1 MPIVDKLKEA
11 LKPGRKDTGDE
22 GDLNKLLASSAKKV
36 LLQKIEF
43 EPASKGFSYQL
54 DSLKTKYVILN
65 PRNEGATGQR
75 AIEPAQIKRQVS
87 ENVGGGQSDGI
98 PAPQKMLFP
107 GNKLTLK
114 WERVY
119 RVGAGLHNLGNTCFL
134 NSTVQCL
141 TYTPPL
147 ANYLLSKEHSRACHQ
162 SGFCMICIMQNHI
175 IQAFANTGNA
185 IKPVSF
191 IRDLKKIARH
201 FRFGSQ
207 EDAHEFLRYTIDAM
221 QKACLNGYPKLD
233 RQTQATTL
241 VHQIFGGYLRSRV
254 KCSICKS
261 VSDTYDPY
269 LDIAVEIRQA
279 ANIVRALELFVKPD
293 VLSGENAYMCAK
305 CKKKVPAT
313 KRFTVH
319 RTSNVLTLS
328 LKRFANFSGGK
339 ITKDVGYPE
348 FLNIRPYMSQSS
360 GDPVMYGLYAVLVHS
375 GYSCHAGHYYCYV
388 KASNGQWYQMNDS
401 MVHSSNIKVVL
412 NQQAYVLFYLRIPET
427 KKNADGQITKQGMMH
442 PGKNS
447 EQIKKANLNGP
458 LSSPQVTKKLEPA
471 QLRKIQ
477 SMDGGLG
484 LPISR
489 NGVNTQPQP
498 KLSNGTSSSH
508 GLPKLPGGP
517 TLIEEPF
524 KKLKKPSP
532 QSQAQSRSG
541 TPAPSNGVSRSEGDK
556 RQGGEGRGMAASTS
570 FKSLSDS
577 SSADTTDSK
586 DSMGPKSAPVG
597 ETPSTPRKGSNGLAS
612 PAKSLERVQT
622 TEEQKTVKLKP
633 PALSNITSE
642 PTSTMSPPPAKK
654 LALSAKKARSRSPS
668 SIDALPPL
676 PRQLSSD
683 PTHQTRLHPLTSAS
697 PTHTHRAGSFHSP
710 KIQSLPAAHLS
721 GPFKQQSPQKQFL
734 LSTLQKP
741 NPGLSLK
748 TNGLHSPGPKSP
760 RSSNNPS
767 SSLQEPGLNGPP
779 VQIVNQKKKKK
790 KKRRHSEVEGDPEP
804 VVSPPATSKPQPNPV
819 ETASEKKR
827 KKKKKKKRKRED
839 EDGEKTERECVPSH
853 LEALTQEEDWCQGGL
868 WSLTPPSNAD
878 SEQSKQKPQ
887 PAATPRP
894 ALPQKPQAEPIR
906 CEPETNQKEQGTDSV
921 LLLKKKKKRKKM
933 QLVEA
938 LQDAASA
945 SSASKSSGM
954 KAAVIQNDT
963 GDLIM
968 LKKKLKKKKKRLKEE
983 VRLWEESRRC
993 PDGQNDKPV
1002 AAEPPPKN
1010 DTTENDKMSKHT
1022 TATVVVWDSQLKDG
1036 YKRCQAPA
1044 AEENGSGDAP
1054 PRTTPVAWDGKK
1066 SSGVVEELL
1075 KNATDKAYGAS
1086 VLSWDG
1092 EASAISRDAI
1102 EDARHAKH
1110 DTVIDEWDEDF
1121 DSGKVKKMKNYKR
1134 EKWRSSSSIFQKIQ
1148 DRRNKWSVTP
1158 GGKRAFGIRR

>member
-11 LKPGRKDTGDE
+11 LKPGRKETGDE

-54 DSLKTKYVILN
+54 DSLKNKYVILN
-65 PRNEGATGQR
+65 PRNEGATGQK
-75 AIEPAQIKRQVS
+75 ATEPAQIKRQVS
-87 ENVGGGQSDGI
+87 ENVVGGQSDGI

-162 SGFCMICIMQNHI
+162 SGFCMICVMQNHI

-427 KKNADGQITKQGMMH
+427 KKNADGQPTKQGMLH
-442 PGKNS
+442 HGKNSLSS
-447 EQIKKANLNGP
+447 EQIKRANLNGP

-489 NGVNTQPQP
+489 NGVSSQQQPR
-498 KLSNGTSSSH
+498 LSNWTSSSN
-508 GLPKLPGGP
+508 GPPKLPSGP
-517 TLIEEPF
+517 TVIEEPF

-532 QSQAQSRSG
+532 QSQVQSRSS
-541 TPAPSNGVSRSEGDK
+541 TPAPSNNGVSRTEGDK
-556 RQGGEGRGMAASTS
+556 KQGGEGRGMAASTS
-570 FKSLSDS
+570 IKSLSDS

-586 DSMGPKSAPVG
+586 DSAGPKSAPAG
-597 ETPSTPRKGSNGLAS
+597 ETPSTPRRGSNGLAS
-612 PAKSLERVQT
+612 PAKSVERSQS
-622 TEEQKTVKLKP
+622 TEEQKTAKIKP
-633 PALSNITSE
+633 PALNNITSE
-642 PTSTMSPPPAKK
+642 ATSTMSPPPAKK
-654 LALSAKKARSRSPS
+654 LALSAKKARNRSPS

-676 PRQLSSD
+676 PRQLPRD
-683 PTHQTRLHPLTSAS
+683 PTHQNQLHPLTFAS
-697 PTHTHRAGSFHSP
+697 PTHNHRAGPFHSP
-710 KIQSLPAAHLS
+710 KVQSSQPFAHSS
-721 GPFKQQSPQKQFL
+721 GSFKQQSPQKQFL

-741 NPGLSLK
+741 NASLSLK
-748 TNGLHSPGPKSP
+748 TNGIHSAGPKSP
-760 RSSNNPS
+760 KSSNNL
-767 SSLQEPGLNGPP
+767 SSLAQEPDLNSPP
-779 VQIVNQKKKKK
+779 AQKVNQKKKKK
-790 KKRRHSEVEGDPEP
+790 KKRRHSEVEGDAEP
-804 VVSPPATSKPQPNPV
+804 VTSPAAATPTGLV
-819 ETASEKKR
+819 ESAIEKKR
-827 KKKKKKKRKRED
+827 KKKKKKKRKREN
-839 EDGEKTERECVPSH
+839 EDGGKTKERECVTSH
-853 LEALTQEEDWCQGGL
+853 LDTSNQEEDWCEGGI
-868 WSLTPPSNAD
+868 WSLTSHPDA
-878 SEQSKQKPQ
+878 EQSKQRPPL
-887 PAATPRP
+887 PAATPT
-894 ALPQKPQAEPIR
+894 Q
-906 CEPETNQKEQGTDSV
+906 CESSQKEEGRDS
-921 LLLKKKKKRKKM
+921 LKLKKKKKKKKKM
-933 QLVEA
+933 QLA
-938 LQDAASA
+938 LQDTTSACSA
-945 SSASKSSGM
+945 SETPSET
-954 KAAVIQNDT
+954 KAAVEHKGS
-963 GDLIM
+963 GDLKM
-968 LKKKLKKKKKRLKEE
+968 LKKKLKRKKKRLKEE
-983 VRLWEESRRC
+983 VRLWVESRRRS
-993 PDGQNDKPV
+993 DGQNDEPE
-1002 AAEPPPKN
+1002 AAEPPAKKN
-1010 DTTENDKMSKHT
+1010 ATENGNISKQG
-1022 TATVVVWDSQLKDG
+1022 TATVVMWDSQVKDG
-1036 YKRCQAPA
+1036 YKRSQAPA
-1044 AEENGSGDAP
+1044 ADGSASGD
-1054 PRTTPVAWDGKK
+1054 TPTGPASVAWDGKK
-1066 SSGVVEELL
+1066 TSGVVEELL
-1075 KNATDKAYGAS
+1075 RNATDKAYGAN

-1092 EASAISRDAI
+1092 EVSAISRDAI
-1102 EDARHAKH
+1102 DDVRHAKC

-1121 DSGKVKKMKNYKR
+1121 DRGKVKKVKNYKR
-1134 EKWRSSSSIFQKIQ
+1134 ERLRSGSSIFQKIQ
-1148 DRRNKWSVTP
+1148 DRRSKWSVTP
-1158 GGKRAFGIRR
+1158 GGKRVFGVRR

>member
-11 LKPGRKDTGDE
+11 LKPGRKETGDE

-54 DSLKTKYVILN
+54 DSLKNKYVILN
-65 PRNEGATGQR
+65 PRNEGATGQK
-75 AIEPAQIKRQVS
+75 ATEPPQIKRQVS
-87 ENVGGGQSDGI
+87 ENFVGGQSDGI
-98 PAPQKMLFP
+98 PAPQKMLFQ

-427 KKNADGQITKQGMMH
+427 KKNADGHSIKQGLLH
-442 PGKNS
+442 QGKNSASS
-447 EQIKKANLNGP
+447 EQIKRSNLNGP
-458 LSSPQVTKKLEPA
+458 LSSPQITKKLEPA

-477 SMDGGLG
+477 SVDGGLG

-498 KLSNGTSSSH
+498 RHNWSSSSS
-508 GLPKLPGGP
+508 GPLKLPGGP
-517 TLIEEPF
+517 TVIEEPF

-532 QSQAQSRSG
+532 QSQAQSRSS
-541 TPAPSNGVSRSEGDK
+541 TPTPSNNGVSRTEGDK
-556 RQGGEGRGMAASTS
+556 KQGGEGRGIAASTS

-577 SSADTTDSK
+577 SSADTSESK
-586 DSMGPKSAPVG
+586 ESASPKSAPVG
-597 ETPSTPRKGSNGLAS
+597 EMPSTPRKGSNGLAS
-612 PAKSLERVQT
+612 PAKSVERSQS
-622 TEEQKTVKLKP
+622 TEETKTAKIKT
-633 PALSNITSE
+633 PALGNITSE
-642 PTSTMSPPPAKK
+642 TTSTMSPPPAKK
-654 LALSAKKARSRSPS
+654 LALSAKKARNWSPS
-668 SIDALPPL
+668 SIDALPRL
-676 PRQLSSD
+676 SCQLSSD
-683 PTHQTRLHPLTSAS
+683 TTHQNQLNPLTSAS
-697 PTHTHRAGSFHSP
+697 TSHTHRAGPFHSP
-710 KIQSLPAAHLS
+710 KVQSSRFAHSS
-721 GPFKQQSPQKQFL
+721 GSFKQQSPQKPSP

-741 NPGLSLK
+741 NSSLSLQ
-748 TNGLHSPGPKSP
+748 TNGLHSPSPKSP
-760 RSSNNPS
+760 KSSNNLISMVQDPDLS
-767 SSLQEPGLNGPP
+767 SPLTLN
-779 VQIVNQKKKKK
+779 VIKKKKK
-790 KKRRHSEVEGDPEP
+790 KKRRHSEVEGDTQ
-804 VVSPPATSKPQPNPV
+804 PATCPDAGITANLEESVSEKKHKKKKKKRNRETDDEEKVKEREGVPSHLDTSKQQQEEDWCQGGMWSLSSDPAAEQSKQKPQL
-819 ETASEKKR
+819 ASTTPTELESNHNEEGRDTLLLKR
-827 KKKKKKKRKRED
+827 KKKKKKK
-839 EDGEKTERECVPSH
+839 
-853 LEALTQEEDWCQGGL
+853 
-868 WSLTPPSNAD
+868 
-878 SEQSKQKPQ
+878 Q
-887 PAATPRP
+887 P
-894 ALPQKPQAEPIR
+894 
-906 CEPETNQKEQGTDSV
+906 
-921 LLLKKKKKRKKM
+921 
-933 QLVEA
+933 VEA
-938 LQDAASA
+938 LQCTTSA
-945 SSASKSSGM
+945 CSATESSSET
-954 KAAVIQNDT
+954 KAAVVQNDS
-963 GDLIM
+963 GDTNI
-968 LKKKLKKKKKRLKEE
+968 LKKKLKMKKKRLKED
-983 VRLWEESRRC
+983 VGQWDESRRS
-993 PDGQNDKPV
+993 PGGQNDDCETG
-1002 AAEPPPKN
+1002 EPPAKKSAM
-1010 DTTENDKMSKHT
+1010 ENGKQSAAK
-1022 TATVVVWDSQLKDG
+1022 VVVWDSQVKDG
-1036 YKRCQAPA
+1036 YKRSQAPA
-1044 AEENGSGDAP
+1044 TDASALGDN
-1054 PRTTPVAWDGKK
+1054 TPTPAVSVAWDGKK
-1066 SSGVVEELL
+1066 TSGVVEELL
-1075 KNATDKAYGAS
+1075 RNATDKAYGAN

-1092 EASAISRDAI
+1092 EVSAVSKDAI
-1102 EDARHAKH
+1102 EDIRHAKR

-1121 DSGKVKKMKNYKR
+1121 DRGKVKKIKNYKR
-1134 EKWRSSSSIFQKIQ
+1134 ESWRSGSSLFQKIQ
-1148 DRRNKWSVTP
+1148 DRKNKWSVTP
-1158 GGKRAFGIRR
+1158 GGKRVFGVRR

>member
-11 LKPGRKDTGDE
+11 LKPGRKDTSE
-22 GDLNKLLASSAKKV
+22 EADLNKLLASSAKKV

-65 PRNEGATGQR
+65 PRNEAATGQKS
-75 AIEPAQIKRQVS
+75 AESTQIKRQVS
-87 ENVGGGQSDGI
+87 ENVIGGQSDGI
-98 PAPQKMLFP
+98 PGPQKILFQ
-107 GNKLTLK
+107 GNRLTLK

-147 ANYLLSKEHSRACHQ
+147 ANYLLSKEHSRTCHQ
-162 SGFCMICIMQNHI
+162 SGFCMICVMQNHI
-175 IQAFANTGNA
+175 IQAYANTGNA

-254 KCSICKS
+254 KCSLCKS

-293 VLSGENAYMCAK
+293 ILSGENAYMCAK

-427 KKNADGQITKQGMMH
+427 KKNGDGHTTKQGLLH

-447 EQIKKANLNGP
+447 LGPEQIRKANFNGP
-458 LSSPQVTKKLEPA
+458 LSSPQITKKLEPT

-477 SMDGGLG
+477 STDSGLG
-484 LPISR
+484 IPVSR
-489 NGVNTQPQP
+489 NGAGLQAQS
-498 KLSNGTSSSH
+498 KFSNGTSAPR
-508 GLPKLPGGP
+508 GPAKPAGAP
-517 TLIEEPF
+517 TLIDEPF
-524 KKLKKPSP
+524 KKLKKPPP
-532 QSQAQSRSG
+532 QALPRSC
-541 TPAPSNGVSRSEGDK
+541 TPGPSNCVGKADGDRK
-556 RQGGEGRGMAASTS
+556 PTGDGRGIAASTS
-570 FKSLSDS
+570 TKSLSDS

-586 DSMGPKSAPVG
+586 DSTGPKSAPVG
-597 ETPSTPRKGSNGLAS
+597 ETPSTPRKGPSSLSS
-612 PAKSLERVQT
+612 PARSVERVHG
-622 TEEQKTVKLKP
+622 TEEQKKAKP
-633 PALSNITSE
+633 PALSVITSE
-642 PTSTMSPPPAKK
+642 ATCTMSPPPAKK
-654 LALSAKKARSRSPS
+654 LALSAKKASRSSRSPRS
-668 SIDALPPL
+668 TDASLLSPG
-676 PRQLSSD
+676 QLYSD
-683 PTHQTRLHPLTSAS
+683 PTNPPHIHRTSPS
-697 PTHTHRAGSFHSP
+697 PTDHHRAGPFHSP
-710 KIQSLPAAHLS
+710 QLQSPPYALASLHGSSKPS
-721 GPFKQQSPQKQFL
+721 PQQQSQTPTPSLSPQSNGFHA
-734 LSTLQKP
+734 P
-741 NPGLSLK
+741 PPPGHL
-748 TNGLHSPGPKSP
+748 G
-760 RSSNNPS
+760 PS
-767 SSLQEPGLNGPP
+767 SGFAPQEPSLGGPLETTIH
-779 VQIVNQKKKKK
+779 QRRKKK
-790 KKRRHSEVEGDPEP
+790 KKRRHSEMEAGATLAPSLP
-804 VVSPPATSKPQPNPV
+804 TAPAGPSSIELTD
-819 ETASEKKR
+819 EKTQKR
-827 KKKKKKKRKRED
+827 KKKKRKRE
-839 EDGEKTERECVPSH
+839 EVDGEKAVKEKVCVESH
-853 LEALTQEEDWCQGGL
+853 LEEDWCQSGP
-868 WSLTPPSNAD
+868 WSLSTPVKPAPG
-878 SEQSKQKPQ
+878 QTQQKPLAVKTEASEPHQ
-887 PAATPRP
+887 SQCEGTAA
-894 ALPQKPQAEPIR
+894 
-906 CEPETNQKEQGTDSV
+906 
-921 LLLKKKKKRKKM
+921 LLTKRKKRRRRRS
-933 QLVEA
+933 QLPEVQRDAPSATAHSESDA
-938 LQDAASA
+938 GDAA
-945 SSASKSSGM
+945 
-954 KAAVIQNDT
+954 V
-963 GDLIM
+963 
-968 LKKKLKKKKKRLKEE
+968 LKPNSKKKKKRLKEQN
-983 VRLWEESRRC
+983 VPEESRQTPTEDHC
-993 PDGQNDKPV
+993 AEPEPV
-1002 AAEPPPKN
+1002 APLPATNGMKN
-1010 DTTENDKMSKHT
+1010 EKPSKRT
-1022 TATVVVWDSQLKDG
+1022 TATVVVWDSQVKDG
-1036 YKRCQAPA
+1036 YKRSQAPA
-1044 AEENGSGDAP
+1044 ADEAECGDARP
-1054 PRTTPVAWDGKK
+1054 HPAPMAWEGTRRGD
-1066 SSGVVEELL
+1066 VVEELL
-1075 KNATDKAYGAS
+1075 KNSTDKAYGAN

-1092 EASAISRDAI
+1092 ELSSISRDAMQDTR
-1102 EDARHAKH
+1102 DAINDK
-1110 DTVIDEWDEDF
+1110 VIDEWDEDF
-1121 DSGKVKKMKNYKR
+1121 DSGKVKKTKLYKKV
-1134 EKWRSSSSIFQKIQ
+1134 KWRGGSSIFQKIQ

-1158 GGKRAFGIRR
+1158 GSKMAFGVRR

>member
-11 LKPGRKDTGDE
+11 LKPGRKETSDE

-54 DSLKTKYVILN
+54 DSLKNKYVILN
-65 PRNEGATGQR
+65 PRNEGATGQK
-75 AIEPAQIKRQVS
+75 AAEPAQIKRQVS
-87 ENVGGGQSDGI
+87 DNVVGGQCDGI

-162 SGFCMICIMQNHI
+162 SGFCMICVMQNHI

-427 KKNADGQITKQGMMH
+427 KKNADGQSTKQGMLH

-447 EQIKKANLNGP
+447 VSSEQIKRANLNGP

-484 LPISR
+484 LPVSR
-489 NGVNTQPQP
+489 NGVSSQPQP
-498 KLSNGTSSSH
+498 RISNWTSSSN
-508 GLPKLPGGP
+508 GPPKLPGGP
-517 TLIEEPF
+517 TVIEEPF
-524 KKLKKPSP
+524 KKLKKPTP
-532 QSQAQSRSG
+532 QSQAQSRSS
-541 TPAPSNGVSRSEGDK
+541 TPTPSNNGVSRTEGDK
-556 RQGGEGRGMAASTS
+556 KQGGEGRGMAASTS

-577 SSADTTDSK
+577 SSADTVDSK
-586 DSMGPKSAPVG
+586 DSVGPKSAPVG
-597 ETPSTPRKGSNGLAS
+597 ETPSTPRKGSNGVAS
-612 PAKSLERVQT
+612 PAKSVERSQS
-622 TEEQKTVKLKP
+622 TEEQKTAKIKP
-633 PALSNITSE
+633 PALNNITSE
-642 PTSTMSPPPAKK
+642 ATSTMSPPPAKK

-683 PTHQTRLHPLTSAS
+683 PTHHNQLKPLTFAS
-697 PTHTHRAGSFHSP
+697 PTHNHRAGPFHSP
-710 KIQSLPAAHLS
+710 KVQSSSQPFAHSS
-721 GPFKQQSPQKQFL
+721 GSFKQQSPQKQPL
-734 LSTLQKP
+734 LSTLQKT
-741 NPGLSLK
+741 NASLSLK
-748 TNGLHSPGPKSP
+748 TNGLHGAGPKNP
-760 RSSNNPS
+760 KSSNTL
-767 SSLQEPGLNGPP
+767 SSLVKEPDLTGPAA
-779 VQIVNQKKKKK
+779 QTVNQKKKKK
-790 KKRRHSEVEGDPEP
+790 KKRRHSEVEVEAEP
-804 VVSPPATSKPQPNPV
+804 VTSPAATVTHTNHV
-819 ETASEKKR
+819 EPASEKKR
-827 KKKKKKKRKRED
+827 KKKKKKRKREN
-839 EDGEKTERECVPSH
+839 EDGESVKERACVPSH
-853 LEALTQEEDWCQGGL
+853 LDTTNQEEDWCQGGI
-868 WSLTPPSNAD
+868 WSLTSNQDTEQTQKKPQLDATNPPTQC
-878 SEQSKQKPQ
+878 ESKQKD
-887 PAATPRP
+887 
-894 ALPQKPQAEPIR
+894 
-906 CEPETNQKEQGTDSV
+906 QGRDSV
-921 LLLKKKKKRKKM
+921 KLKKKKKKKKKM
-933 QLVEA
+933 QLAEA
-938 LQDAASA
+938 LQDTTSACSA
-945 SSASKSSGM
+945 SESTSEM
-954 KAAVIQNDT
+954 KTAVVENDT
-963 GDLIM
+963 VDLTVS
-968 LKKKLKKKKKRLKEE
+968 KKKLKTKKKKRLKEE

-993 PDGQNDKPV
+993 ADGKNDEHEA
-1002 AAEPPPKN
+1002 AAEPPSK
-1010 DTTENDKMSKHT
+1010 KMSAENGKLSKQGE
-1022 TATVVVWDSQLKDG
+1022 ATVVMWDSQVKDG
-1036 YKRCQAPA
+1036 YKRSQAPA
-1044 AEENGSGDAP
+1044 ADGDKPAHAASA
-1054 PRTTPVAWDGKK
+1054 AWDGKK
-1066 SSGVVEELL
+1066 TSGVVEELL
-1075 KNATDKAYGAS
+1075 RNSTDKAYGAN

-1092 EASAISRDAI
+1092 EISAISRDAA
-1102 EDARHAKH
+1102 EDVRHAQF

-1121 DSGKVKKMKNYKR
+1121 DRGKVKKMKNYKK
-1134 EKWRSSSSIFQKIQ
+1134 EKWRCGSSIFQKIQ

-1158 GGKRAFGIRR
+1158 GGKRVFGVRR

>member
-11 LKPGRKDTGDE
+11 LKPGRKETGDE

-54 DSLKTKYVILN
+54 DSLKNKYVILN
-65 PRNEGATGQR
+65 PRNEGATGQK
-75 AIEPAQIKRQVS
+75 ATEPAQIKRQVS
-87 ENVGGGQSDGI
+87 ENVVGGQSDGI
-98 PAPQKMLFP
+98 PSPQKMLFP

-279 ANIVRALELFVKPD
+279 GNIVRALELFVKPD

-412 NQQAYVLFYLRIPET
+412 NQQAYCCKRSNEVFLIQVLNTILPF
-427 KKNADGQITKQGMMH
+427 Q
-442 PGKNS
+442 
-447 EQIKKANLNGP
+447 
-458 LSSPQVTKKLEPA
+458 KLEPA

-489 NGVNTQPQP
+489 NGVSSQPQP
-498 KLSNGTSSSH
+498 RLSNWTSYSN
-508 GLPKLPGGP
+508 GPPKLPGGP
-517 TLIEEPF
+517 TVIEEPF

-532 QSQAQSRSG
+532 QSQVQYRSC
-541 TPAPSNGVSRSEGDK
+541 TPTPSNNGFSRTEGDK
-556 RQGGEGRGMAASTS
+556 KQGGEGRGMSASTS
-570 FKSLSDS
+570 FKSLSITTAYDCLCFGQDS
-577 SSADTTDSK
+577 VGT
-586 DSMGPKSAPVG
+586 KSAPVG

-612 PAKSLERVQT
+612 PAKSVERSQS
-622 TEEQKTVKLKP
+622 TEEQKTAKIKP
-633 PALSNITSE
+633 PALNNITSE
-642 PTSTMSPPPAKK
+642 ATSTSTMSPPPAKK
-654 LALSAKKARSRSPS
+654 LALSAKKARSRRPS
-668 SIDALPPL
+668 SIDALPSL

-683 PTHQTRLHPLTSAS
+683 PTHNNQLNPLTFAT
-697 PTHTHRAGSFHSP
+697 PTHSLRVTPDVFSCSLPRTVPFHSP
-710 KIQSLPAAHLS
+710 KVQSSPFAHS
-721 GPFKQQSPQKQFL
+721 SESFKQQSPQKQSL

-741 NPGLSLK
+741 NASLSPK
-748 TNGLHSPGPKSP
+748 TNGLHSAGPKSP
-760 RSSNNPS
+760 KSSSNLS
-767 SSLQEPGLNGPP
+767 SVVQEPDLNSTPGHE
-779 VQIVNQKKKKK
+779 VNQKRKKK
-790 KKRRHSEVEGDPEP
+790 KKRRHSEVEGDAEP
-804 VVSPPATSKPQPNPV
+804 MTSAATVTPANPV
-819 ETASEKKR
+819 ESASDKKR
-827 KKKKKKKRKRED
+827 KKKKKKRKKEH
-839 EDGEKTERECVPSH
+839 EDGEKVSERECVPSH
-853 LEALTQEEDWCQGGL
+853 LDTSPQEEDWCQGDN
-868 WSLTPPSNAD
+868 PSR
-878 SEQSKQKPQ
+878 
-887 PAATPRP
+887 AA
-894 ALPQKPQAEPIR
+894 
-906 CEPETNQKEQGTDSV
+906 
-921 LLLKKKKKRKKM
+921 
-933 QLVEA
+933 
-938 LQDAASA
+938 
-945 SSASKSSGM
+945 
-954 KAAVIQNDT
+954 
-963 GDLIM
+963 
-968 LKKKLKKKKKRLKEE
+968 
-983 VRLWEESRRC
+983 
-993 PDGQNDKPV
+993 
-1002 AAEPPPKN
+1002 
-1010 DTTENDKMSKHT
+1010 
-1022 TATVVVWDSQLKDG
+1022 
-1036 YKRCQAPA
+1036 
-1044 AEENGSGDAP
+1044 
-1054 PRTTPVAWDGKK
+1054 PVAWDGKK
-1066 SSGVVEELL
+1066 TSGVVEELL
-1075 KNATDKAYGAS
+1075 RNATDKAYGAN

-1092 EASAISRDAI
+1092 EVSAISRDAA
-1102 EDARHAKH
+1102 EDVRHARF

-1121 DSGKVKKMKNYKR
+1121 DRGKVKKMKNYKR
-1134 EKWRSSSSIFQKIQ
+1134 EKWRSGSSIFQKIQ
-1148 DRRNKWSVTP
+1148 DRRSKWSVTP
-1158 GGKRAFGIRR
+1158 GGKRVFGVRR

>member
-1 MPIVDKLKEA
+1 MCIYARHLVLTHYSIWTTMSTSGEYWLDVSTMPIVDKLKEA
-11 LKPGRKDTGDE
+11 LKPGRKETSDE

-54 DSLKTKYVILN
+54 DSLKNKYVILN
-65 PRNEGATGQR
+65 PRNEGATGQKGS
-75 AIEPAQIKRQVS
+75 ESVQIKRQVS
-87 ENVGGGQSDGI
+87 ENNIVGQSDGI

-107 GNKLTLK
+107 ANKLTLK

-162 SGFCMICIMQNHI
+162 SGFCMICVMQNHI

-279 ANIVRALELFVKPD
+279 VNIVRALELFVKPD

-412 NQQAYVLFYLRIPET
+412 NQQAYVLFYLRIPEP
-427 KKNADGQITKQGMMH
+427 KKNADGQITKQAMMH
-442 PGKNS
+442 AGKNGVSS
-447 EQIKKANLNGP
+447 EQIKRTNLNGP

-484 LPISR
+484 LPVSR

-498 KLSNGTSSSH
+498 RLSNWASSSS
-508 GLPKLPGGP
+508 GPPKLPSGP
-517 TLIEEPF
+517 TVIDEPF
-524 KKLKKPSP
+524 KKVKKPAP
-532 QSQAQSRSG
+532 PSQAQSRSG
-541 TPAPSNGVSRSEGDK
+541 TPTPSNNGVSRTDGDK
-556 RQGGEGRGMAASTS
+556 KQVCESKGMAASTS
-570 FKSLSDS
+570 IKSLSDS
-577 SSADTTDSK
+577 SSADTTESK
-586 DSMGPKSAPVG
+586 DVNGPKSAPVG
-597 ETPSTPRKGSNGLAS
+597 ESPSTPRKSSICPAS
-612 PAKSLERVQT
+612 PAKSLERSQSA
-622 TEEQKTVKLKP
+622 EEQKGVKMKP
-633 PALSNITSE
+633 PALSNLTSE
-642 PTSTMSPPPAKK
+642 ATSTMSPPPAKK
-654 LALSAKKARSRSPS
+654 LALSAKKGHSRTPNNT
-668 SIDALPPL
+668 DLPTL
-676 PRQLSSD
+676 PKHQSSD
-683 PTHQTRLHPLTSAS
+683 PTHQNPLNSL
-697 PTHTHRAGSFHSP
+697 THACSDTKRPDPFHST
-710 KIQSLPAAHLS
+710 KLKSS
-721 GPFKQQSPQKQFL
+721 PFTTFQQLNHQK
-734 LSTLQKP
+734 LSTVSKP
-741 NPGLSLK
+741 KVSLTHK
-748 TNGLHSPGPKSP
+748 MKGLHSPESKSP
-760 RSSNNPS
+760 VSSNNSQKREADTPDS
-767 SSLQEPGLNGPP
+767 SA
-779 VQIVNQKKKKK
+779 VRKKKK
-790 KKRRHSEVEGDPEP
+790 KKRRHSEVEGDTFKTNAASQPDT
-804 VVSPPATSKPQPNPV
+804 VDPASEKRKKKKRRKRKIESSEAAAASECVPSHIDAQDQEESWCQAGMWSLASDAETKNSKQNNIDDSKPLESSQ
-819 ETASEKKR
+819 TADRREEENSKKKR
-827 KKKKKKKRKRED
+827 KKKKKM
-839 EDGEKTERECVPSH
+839 C
-853 LEALTQEEDWCQGGL
+853 L
-868 WSLTPPSNAD
+868 
-878 SEQSKQKPQ
+878 
-887 PAATPRP
+887 
-894 ALPQKPQAEPIR
+894 
-906 CEPETNQKEQGTDSV
+906 
-921 LLLKKKKKRKKM
+921 
-933 QLVEA
+933 
-938 LQDAASA
+938 
-945 SSASKSSGM
+945 
-954 KAAVIQNDT
+954 
-963 GDLIM
+963 
-968 LKKKLKKKKKRLKEE
+968 E
-983 VRLWEESRRC
+983 VRLETSVSQSGKLDSKRDPQDNTEESVTLKRKLKNKKNKLKDKVKFRETGK
-993 PDGQNDKPV
+993 PGADDESNLSDG
-1002 AAEPPPKN
+1002 AEPS
-1010 DTTENDKMSKHT
+1010 SKVISSERVNNSKESK
-1022 TATVVVWDSQLKDG
+1022 APVVVWDSQVKDG

-1044 AEENGSGDAP
+1044 ADDGDGAP
-1054 PRTTPVAWDGKK
+1054 KAAAPVAWDGKK
-1066 SSGVVEELL
+1066 TLDVVQELL
-1075 KNATDKAYGAS
+1075 QNSTDKAYGAN
-1086 VLSWDG
+1086 VLTWDG
-1092 EASAISRDAI
+1092 DVSTISRDAI
-1102 EDARHAKH
+1102 EDVHRAKR
-1110 DTVIDEWDEDF
+1110 DTVIDEWDEEF
-1121 DSGKVKKMKNYKR
+1121 DRGKVKKIKNYKK
-1134 EKWRSSSSIFQKIQ
+1134 EKRNCSSIFQMIQ
-1148 DRRNKWSVTP
+1148 DRRSKWLVRP
-1158 GGKRAFGIRR
+1158 GAKKVFGIRR

>member
-11 LKPGRKDTGDE
+11 LKPGRKETGDE

-54 DSLKTKYVILN
+54 DSLKNKYVILN
-65 PRNEGATGQR
+65 PRNEGATGQK
-75 AIEPAQIKRQVS
+75 ATEPLQIKRQVS
-87 ENVGGGQSDGI
+87 ENMVGGQTDGI
-98 PAPQKMLFP
+98 PGPQKMLFP

-162 SGFCMICIMQNHI
+162 PGFCMICIMQNHI

-427 KKNADGQITKQGMMH
+427 KKNGEGQTTKQGMLYQ
-442 PGKNS
+442 GKNSTSS
-447 EQIKKANLNGP
+447 EQIKRANLNGP

-477 SMDGGLG
+477 SVDGGLG
-484 LPISR
+484 LPVSR
-489 NGVNTQPQP
+489 NGVSSQPQP
-498 KLSNGTSSSH
+498 RLSNWISSSS
-508 GLPKLPGGP
+508 GPPKPPGGP
-517 TLIEEPF
+517 TVIDEPF

-532 QSQAQSRSG
+532 QSQVQSRSS
-541 TPAPSNGVSRSEGDK
+541 TPTPSNNGISRTEGDK
-556 RQGGEGRGMAASTS
+556 KQGGEGRGIAASTS

-577 SSADTTDSK
+577 SSADTSESK
-586 DSMGPKSAPVG
+586 DSLSTKSAPVG
-597 ETPSTPRKGSNGLAS
+597 ETPSTPRKGSNGLSS
-612 PAKSLERVQT
+612 PAKSVERSQS
-622 TEEQKTVKLKP
+622 TEEQKTAKIKP
-633 PALSNITSE
+633 PALNNITSE
-642 PTSTMSPPPAKK
+642 ATSTMSPPPAKK
-654 LALSAKKARSRSPS
+654 LALSAKK
-668 SIDALPPL
+668 
-676 PRQLSSD
+676 LSSD
-683 PTHQTRLHPLTSAS
+683 PTHQNQLNPPTFAS
-697 PTHTHRAGSFHSP
+697 PSHAHRAGPFHFPKVQSP
-710 KIQSLPAAHLS
+710 PFVHSS
-721 GPFKQQSPQKQFL
+721 GSFKQQSPQKQSL
-734 LSTLQKP
+734 HSTLQKP
-741 NPGLSLK
+741 NASLSPK
-748 TNGLHSPGPKSP
+748 TNGLHSPSPKSP
-760 RSSNNPS
+760 KSSNNLSSMVEEPDLNSPS
-767 SSLQEPGLNGPP
+767 AEK
-779 VQIVNQKKKKK
+779 VNQKKKKK
-790 KKRRHSEVEGDPEP
+790 KKRRHSEVEGDAEP
-804 VVSPPATSKPQPNPV
+804 VTSPATVTQDIVV
-819 ETASEKKR
+819 ESASEKKR
-827 KKKKKKKRKRED
+827 KKKKKKRKRETD
-839 EDGEKTERECVPSH
+839 NEEPAKERECVSSH
-853 LEALTQEEDWCQGGL
+853 LDTTNQEEDWCQGGM
-868 WSLTPPSNAD
+868 WSLTSNPSA
-878 SEQSKQKPQ
+878 EQSKKKPQ
-887 PAATPRP
+887 SDSTVPT
-894 ALPQKPQAEPIR
+894 Q
-906 CEPETNQKEQGTDSV
+906 CESQQKEQEGDSG
-921 LLLKKKKKRKKM
+921 LLKKKKKKKKKM
-933 QLVEA
+933 QLMEA
-938 LQDAASA
+938 LQDTSSTCSA
-945 SSASKSSGM
+945 SESNSEV
-954 KAAVIQNDT
+954 KAAAVQDDE
-963 GDLIM
+963 GES
-968 LKKKLKKKKKRLKEE
+968 KKKLKMKKKKRLKEE

-993 PDGQNDKPV
+993 SNGQDEERDV
-1002 AAEPPPKN
+1002 AEPLSEKI
-1010 DTTENDKMSKHT
+1010 TTENDKLSKQS
-1022 TATVVVWDSQLKDG
+1022 TATVVVWDSQVKDG
-1036 YKRCQAPA
+1036 YKRSQAPA
-1044 AEENGSGDAP
+1044 ADGNELGDKSAT
-1054 PRTTPVAWDGKK
+1054 RAAPVAWDGKK
-1066 SSGVVEELL
+1066 TSGVVEELL

-1092 EASAISRDAI
+1092 DLSAISRDAI
-1102 EDARHAKH
+1102 DDVHHAKN

-1121 DSGKVKKMKNYKR
+1121 DSGKVKKIKNYKR
-1134 EKWRSSSSIFQKIQ
+1134 ESWRSGSSIFQKIQ

-1158 GGKRAFGIRR
+1158 GGKRVFGVRR

>member
-11 LKPGRKDTGDE
+11 LKPSRKESGDD

-43 EPASKGFSYQL
+43 EPATKGFSYQL
-54 DSLKTKYVILN
+54 DSLKNKYVILN
-65 PRNEGATGQR
+65 PRNESSPGQKVG
-75 AIEPAQIKRQVS
+75 ESAQIKRQVS
-87 ENVGGGQSDGI
+87 ENTVGGQGDGI
-98 PAPQKMLFP
+98 AAPQKMLFP
-107 GNKLTLK
+107 ANKLTLK

-147 ANYLLSKEHSRACHQ
+147 ANYLLSKEHSRVCHQ
-162 SGFCMICIMQNHI
+162 SGFCMICVMQNHI
-175 IQAFANTGNA
+175 IQTFANTGNA

-279 ANIVRALELFVKPD
+279 VNIVRALELFVKPD
-293 VLSGENAYMCAK
+293 VLSGDNAYMCAK

-427 KKNADGQITKQGMMH
+427 KKNADGQSGKQGMLH
-442 PGKNS
+442 TAKNSASS
-447 EQIKKANLNGP
+447 EQIKRLNLNGP
-458 LSSPQVTKKLEPA
+458 LSSPQITKKLEPA

-484 LPISR
+484 LPVAR
-489 NGVNTQPQP
+489 NGVSTQPQP
-498 KLSNGTSSSH
+498 RLSGWTSSSSN
-508 GLPKLPGGP
+508 GAAKLPGGP
-517 TLIEEPF
+517 AVIEEPF

-532 QSQAQSRSG
+532 QSQLRCS
-541 TPAPSNGVSRSEGDK
+541 TPTPSSNGNNNGVCRTDGDK
-556 RQGGEGRGMAASTS
+556 KQDGGRGLTASTS

-577 SSADTTDSK
+577 SSADTTESK
-586 DSMGPKSAPVG
+586 DMAGPKSAPAG
-597 ETPSTPRKGSNGLAS
+597 GAPSTPRKASGATAS
-612 PAKSLERVQT
+612 PAKSVERSHSA
-622 TEEQKTVKLKP
+622 EEQKTAKMKP
-633 PALSNITSE
+633 PALNNITAE
-642 PTSTMSPPPAKK
+642 ATGSTMSPPPAKK
-654 LALSAKKARSRSPS
+654 LALSAKKAHSRSPS
-668 SIDALPPL
+668 STDS
-676 PRQLSSD
+676 PRRLSGDS
-683 PTHQTRLHPLTSAS
+683 LHVNHHNHLAATLD
-697 PTHTHRAGSFHSP
+697 THRASSRSP
-710 KIQSLPAAHLS
+710 KKHASPLKRSPVVTPLPPHASPSLNGFHLPA
-721 GPFKQQSPQKQFL
+721 QK
-734 LSTLQKP
+734 S
-741 NPGLSLK
+741 
-748 TNGLHSPGPKSP
+748 PKS
-760 RSSNNPS
+760 SHQN
-767 SSLQEPGLNGPP
+767 QEEPNRPP
-779 VQIVNQKKKKK
+779 TQNVNQKKKRR
-790 KKRRHSEVEGDPEP
+790 KKRRHSEVEVNAEAVAEVP
-804 VVSPPATSKPQPNPV
+804 SNPV
-819 ETASEKKR
+819 GE
-827 KKKKKKKRKRED
+827 KKKKKKRKRD
-839 EDGEKTERECVPSH
+839 QEDGEKTAVRESLPSH
-853 LEALTQEEDWCQGGL
+853 LDPAKPEEEDWCQGGM
-868 WSLTPPSNAD
+868 WSLSSRQEAEEPKEKRD
-878 SEQSKQKPQ
+878 S
-887 PAATPRP
+887 AA
-894 ALPQKPQAEPIR
+894 
-906 CEPETNQKEQGTDSV
+906 ETACQTNGKDHEVDCV
-921 LLLKKKKKRKKM
+921 LLKKKKKKRKKKKI
-933 QLVEA
+933 LLEA
-938 LQDAASA
+938 PQHTN
-945 SSASKSSGM
+945 SSESRSKANPNNEKVLST
-954 KAAVIQNDT
+954 KV
-963 GDLIM
+963 
-968 LKKKLKKKKKRLKEE
+968 KKKKRKLKE
-983 VRLWEESRRC
+983 VSQPC
-993 PDGQNDKPV
+993 PEAQNGD
-1002 AAEPPPKN
+1002 AAEPPPKKN
-1010 DTTENDKMSKHT
+1010 ATAGEKTRKLS
-1022 TATVVVWDSQLKDG
+1022 TATVLVWDSQVKDG
-1036 YKRCQAPA
+1036 YKWRPPA
-1044 AEENGSGDAP
+1044 SGVSGESPA
-1054 PRTTPVAWDGKK
+1054 RTVASAGVSWDGKR
-1066 SSGVVEELL
+1066 SSDVVEELMR
-1075 KNATDKAYGAS
+1075 NASDKAYGAC

-1092 EASAISRDAI
+1092 EVSAISRDAI
-1102 EDARHAKH
+1102 QDARLAKS

-1121 DSGKVKKMKNYKR
+1121 DTGKVKKTKSWKR
-1134 EKWRSSSSIFQKIQ
+1134 EKWRGGGGGSIFQQIQ
-1148 DRRNKWSVTP
+1148 DRRNKWSVKP
-1158 GGKRAFGIRR
+1158 GGRRAFPGCR

>member
-43 EPASKGFSYQL
+43 EPASRGFSYQL

-65 PRNEGATGQR
+65 PRNEGVMGQKATE
-75 AIEPAQIKRQVS
+75 AAQIKRQVS
-87 ENVGGGQSDGI
+87 ENVIGGQSDGI

-107 GNKLTLK
+107 GNKLALK

-319 RTSNVLTLS
+319 RTSNVLTVS

-427 KKNADGQITKQGMMH
+427 KKNADGQSTKH
-442 PGKNS
+442 AGKNS
-447 EQIKKANLNGP
+447 VSSEQIRKANLNGP

-489 NGVNTQPQP
+489 NGVSTQPQP
-498 KLSNGTSSSH
+498 RLSNGTTFSPH
-508 GLPKLPGGP
+508 GPPKPLGGP

-532 QSQAQSRSG
+532 QSQSQAPSRSS
-541 TPAPSNGVSRSEGDK
+541 TPAPSNGISRSEGDK
-556 RQGGEGRGMAASTS
+556 RQGGGEGRGMAASTS

-586 DSMGPKSAPVG
+586 DSTGPKSAPVG

-612 PAKSLERVQT
+612 PAKSVEQRLQG

-633 PALSNITSE
+633 PALGNITSE
-642 PTSTMSPPPAKK
+642 PASTMSPPPAKK

-668 SIDALPPL
+668 STDAPPPS

-683 PTHQTRLHPLTSAS
+683 PMHQTQLHPLTSAS
-697 PTHTHRAGSFHSP
+697 PTHTHRAGPFHSP
-710 KIQSLPAAHLS
+710 KTQSLPAAHVHLS
-721 GPFKQQSPQKQFL
+721 GPFKQQSPQKQSP

-760 RSSNNPS
+760 RSSNSPGS
-767 SSLQEPGLNGPP
+767 ALQEPGLGSPA
-779 VQIVNQKKKKK
+779 VQKANQKKKKK
-790 KKRRHSEVEGDPEP
+790 KKRRHSETEGDAEP
-804 VVSPPATSKPQPNPV
+804 ASSAAASTQPNPV
-819 ETASEKKR
+819 ESASEKR
-827 KKKKKKKRKRED
+827 RKKKKKKRKRDGD
-839 EDGEKTERECVPSH
+839 EDGEATAKERACVQSH
-853 LEALTQEEDWCQGGL
+853 LQCPTQEEEWCQGGP
-868 WSLTPPSNAD
+868 WSLTSPSRAGP
-878 SEQSKQKPQ
+878 EQSKPKPP
-887 PAATPRP
+887 PAAAP
-894 ALPQKPQAEPIR
+894 AQQPQKAKLDPTP
-906 CEPETNQKEQGTDSV
+906 CELESKQEEQGANAVTF
-921 LLLKKKKKRKKM
+921 LKKKKKNRKKM
-933 QLVEA
+933 QPAESPQEEA
-938 LQDAASA
+938 STCSA
-945 SSASKSSGM
+945 SERW
-954 KAAVIQNDT
+954 VE
-963 GDLIM
+963 
-968 LKKKLKKKKKRLKEE
+968 R
-983 VRLWEESRRC
+983 
-993 PDGQNDKPV
+993 
-1002 AAEPPPKN
+1002 
-1010 DTTENDKMSKHT
+1010 
-1022 TATVVVWDSQLKDG
+1022 ATVVLWDSQVKDG

-1044 AEENGSGDAP
+1044 AEERGSGDAP
-1054 PRTTPVAWDGKK
+1054 PGDAPPRAVPAAWDGKRG
-1066 SSGVVEELL
+1066 SNVVEELL
-1075 KNATDKAYGAS
+1075 KNATDKAYGAN

-1102 EDARHAKH
+1102 EDFRHAKS

-1134 EKWRSSSSIFQKIQ
+1134 EKWRSGGSIFQKIQ

-1158 GGKRAFGIRR
+1158 GGKRVFGIRR

>member
-11 LKPGRKDTGDE
+11 LKPGRKETGDE

-54 DSLKTKYVILN
+54 DSLKNKYVILN
-65 PRNEGATGQR
+65 PRNEGAMGQK

-87 ENVGGGQSDGI
+87 ENVVGGQSDGI

-114 WERVY
+114 WERMY

-427 KKNADGQITKQGMMH
+427 RKNADGQTTKQGMLH
-442 PGKNS
+442 PVKNSVSS
-447 EQIKKANLNGP
+447 EQIKRANLNGP

-489 NGVNTQPQP
+489 NGMSSQPQP
-498 KLSNGTSSSH
+498 RLSNWTSSSSN
-508 GLPKLPGGP
+508 GPPKQPGGP
-517 TLIEEPF
+517 TVIEEPF
-524 KKLKKPSP
+524 KKLKKPAP
-532 QSQAQSRSG
+532 QNQAQSRSS
-541 TPAPSNGVSRSEGDK
+541 TPTPSNNGLSRTEGDK
-556 RQGGEGRGMAASTS
+556 KQGGEGRGMAASTS
-570 FKSLSDS
+570 YKSLSDS

-586 DSMGPKSAPVG
+586 DSVGTKSAPVG
-597 ETPSTPRKGSNGLAS
+597 ETPSTPRKGSNGLSS
-612 PAKSLERVQT
+612 PARSVERSQS
-622 TEEQKTVKLKP
+622 TEEQKTAKIKT
-633 PALSNITSE
+633 PALNNITSE
-642 PTSTMSPPPAKK
+642 ATSTMSPPPAKK

-676 PRQLSSD
+676 PRPLSSD
-683 PTHQTRLHPLTSAS
+683 PTHQNQLNPLTFAS
-697 PTHTHRAGSFHSP
+697 PTPTHRAGPFLSP
-710 KIQSLPAAHLS
+710 KVQSSQLLAHSRGSL
-721 GPFKQQSPQKQFL
+721 KQQSPQKQSL
-734 LSTLQKP
+734 PSTLQKP
-741 NPGLSLK
+741 NASLSPK
-748 TNGLHSPGPKSP
+748 TNGLHSAGPKSP
-760 RSSNNPS
+760 KSSNAL
-767 SSLQEPGLNGPP
+767 SSLVQDPDLNSPP
-779 VQIVNQKKKKK
+779 AQKVNHKKKKK
-790 KKRRHSEVEGDPEP
+790 KKRRHSEVEGDAEP
-804 VVSPPATSKPQPNPV
+804 VSPPATTTHADLAEV
-819 ETASEKKR
+819 ASEKKR
-827 KKKKKKKRKRED
+827 KRKKKKRKRENED
-839 EDGEKTERECVPSH
+839 EEKVKERECVTSH
-853 LEALTQEEDWCQGGL
+853 LDTLNQEEDWCQGGI
-868 WSLTPPSNAD
+868 WSLTSHAHT
-878 SEQSKQKPQ
+878 EQSKQKPQ
-887 PAATPRP
+887 LDVITTT
-894 ALPQKPQAEPIR
+894 QCQSHQE
-906 CEPETNQKEQGTDSV
+906 EQGRDSV
-921 LLLKKKKKRKKM
+921 KMKKKKKKKKKI
-933 QLVEA
+933 QPLEA
-938 LQDAASA
+938 LQDTTSA
-945 SSASKSSGM
+945 EACSATESTSEM
-954 KAAVIQNDT
+954 KEHREVIRNDA
-963 GDLIM
+963 GDSIRM
-968 LKKKLKKKKKRLKEE
+968 KKKLKRKKKRLKEE
-983 VRLWEESRRC
+983 VRLWEESRRRS
-993 PDGQNDKPV
+993 DGQNDEPEAV
-1002 AAEPPPKN
+1002 EPPSKKS
-1010 DTTENDKMSKHT
+1010 TTENGK
-1022 TATVVVWDSQLKDG
+1022 ATVVAWDSQVKDG
-1036 YKRCQAPA
+1036 YRRSKAPA
-1044 AEENGSGDAP
+1044 ADASASGDTPTSAA
-1054 PRTTPVAWDGKK
+1054 PVAWDGKK
-1066 SSGVVEELL
+1066 MSGVVEELL
-1075 KNATDKAYGAS
+1075 RNATDKAYGAN

-1092 EASAISRDAI
+1092 EVSAISRDAI
-1102 EDARHAKH
+1102 EDVRHAKC

-1121 DSGKVKKMKNYKR
+1121 DRGKVKKMKNYKK
-1134 EKWRSSSSIFQKIQ
+1134 EKWRNGSSIFQKIQ

-1158 GGKRAFGIRR
+1158 GGKRVFGVRR

>member
-11 LKPGRKDTGDE
+11 LKPGRKETGDE

-54 DSLKTKYVILN
+54 DSLKNKYVILN
-65 PRNEGATGQR
+65 PRNEGATGQK
-75 AIEPAQIKRQVS
+75 ATEPAQIKRQ
-87 ENVGGGQSDGI
+87 G
-98 PAPQKMLFP
+98 
-107 GNKLTLK
+107 
-114 WERVY
+114 
-119 RVGAGLHNLGNTCFL
+119 
-134 NSTVQCL
+134 
-141 TYTPPL
+141 
-147 ANYLLSKEHSRACHQ
+147 HQ

-269 LDIAVEIRQA
+269 LDIALEIRQA

-427 KKNADGQITKQGMMH
+427 KKNADGQATKQGVLH

-447 EQIKKANLNGP
+447 VSSEQIKRSNLNGP

-471 QLRKIQ
+471 HLRKIQ

-489 NGVNTQPQP
+489 NGVSAQPQP
-498 KLSNGTSSSH
+498 RLSSWTSSSN
-508 GLPKLPGGP
+508 GPPKVPGGP
-517 TLIEEPF
+517 TVIEEPF

-532 QSQAQSRSG
+532 QSQVQFRSS
-541 TPAPSNGVSRSEGDK
+541 TPTPSNNGVSRTEGDK
-556 RQGGEGRGMAASTS
+556 KQGGEGRGMAASTS

-586 DSMGPKSAPVG
+586 ESVGPKSAPVG
-597 ETPSTPRKGSNGLAS
+597 ETPATPRKGSNGLAS
-612 PAKSLERVQT
+612 PAKSVEHSQS
-622 TEEQKTVKLKP
+622 TEEQKTAKIKT
-633 PALSNITSE
+633 PALNNITAE
-642 PTSTMSPPPAKK
+642 ATSTMSPPPAKK
-654 LALSAKKARSRSPS
+654 LALSAKKALSRSPS
-668 SIDALPPL
+668 NTEALPPL
-676 PRQLSSD
+676 PRKLSSD
-683 PTHQTRLHPLTSAS
+683 PNHQNQLNPLTFAS
-697 PTHTHRAGSFHSP
+697 PSHTHRASSFHSS
-710 KIQSLPAAHLS
+710 KVQSSPFVQSS
-721 GPFKQQSPQKQFL
+721 GSFKQQSPQKQSL
-734 LSTLQKP
+734 LSTLQEP
-741 NPGLSLK
+741 NASLSLEA
-748 TNGLHSPGPKSP
+748 NGLHNPTPKKPKS
-760 RSSNNPS
+760 SSNLSSGLQLPDFSNPS
-767 SSLQEPGLNGPP
+767 AEK
-779 VQIVNQKKKKK
+779 VQQKKKK
-790 KKRRHSEVEGDPEP
+790 KKRRHSEMEGDAGP
-804 VVSPPATSKPQPNPV
+804 VTTPTTVTQPNLM
-819 ETASEKKR
+819 ESASGKKR
-827 KKKKKKKRKRED
+827 KKKKKKRKREN
-839 EDGEKTERECVPSH
+839 ETGQKGEERVCVPSH
-853 LEALTQEEDWCQGGL
+853 LDAPSQDQDWCQSGI
-868 WSLTPPSNAD
+868 WSLTCHPDAK
-878 SEQSKQKPQ
+878 ESKRKPQ
-887 PAATPRP
+887 IATKAPV
-894 ALPQKPQAEPIR
+894 Q
-906 CEPETNQKEQGTDSV
+906 CGSNQTEQGRDPV
-921 LLLKKKKKRKKM
+921 LVKKRKKKKRKKM
-933 QLVEA
+933 MQPVEA
-938 LQDAASA
+938 LQNTTPACSA
-945 SSASKSSGM
+945 TVSSSEL
-954 KAAVIQNDT
+954 KAPVVQNDT
-963 GDLIM
+963 GEIIL
-968 LKKKLKKKKKRLKEE
+968 LKKKLKMKKKRLKEE
-983 VRLWEESRRC
+983 VTLWEESKRC
-993 PDGQNDKPV
+993 SDGQHDEPE
-1002 AAEPPPKN
+1002 AAEPPPKKN
-1010 DTTENDKMSKHT
+1010 TEVSNKKSKQS
-1022 TATVVVWDSQLKDG
+1022 TATVVVWDSQVKDG
-1036 YKRCQAPA
+1036 YKRSQAPA
-1044 AEENGSGDAP
+1044 ADGSVFGDDTLTRAASV
-1054 PRTTPVAWDGKK
+1054 TWDGKK
-1066 SSGVVEELL
+1066 TSGVVEELL
-1075 KNATDKAYGAS
+1075 RNATDKAYGAN

-1092 EASAISRDAI
+1092 EVSAISRDAI
-1102 EDARHAKH
+1102 EDVHHAMH

-1121 DSGKVKKMKNYKR
+1121 DMGKVKKMKNYKR
-1134 EKWRSSSSIFQKIQ
+1134 EKWRSGSSIFQKIQ
-1148 DRRNKWSVTP
+1148 DRKNKWSVTP
-1158 GGKRAFGIRR
+1158 GAKRVFGARR

>member
-43 EPASKGFSYQL
+43 EPATKGFSYQL
-54 DSLKTKYVILN
+54 DSLKNKYVILN
-65 PRNEGATGQR
+65 PRTEGATAQK
-75 AIEPAQIKRQVS
+75 AAEPAQIKRQVL
-87 ENVGGGQSDGI
+87 ENVVGGQSDGI

-107 GNKLTLK
+107 GNKITLK

-147 ANYLLSKEHSRACHQ
+147 ANYLLSKEHSRVCHQ
-162 SGFCMICIMQNHI
+162 SGFCMICVMQNHI

-427 KKNADGQITKQGMMH
+427 KKNADGQTTKQGMLYS
-442 PGKNS
+442 GKNTAPS
-447 EQIKKANLNGP
+447 EQIKRSNLNGP
-458 LSSPQVTKKLEPA
+458 LSSPQVKKKLEPA

-489 NGVNTQPQP
+489 NGVSTQPQP
-498 KLSNGTSSSH
+498 RLSNWTSSSN

-517 TLIEEPF
+517 AVIEEPF
-524 KKLKKPSP
+524 KKVKKPSS
-532 QSQAQSRSG
+532 QSQLPSRSS
-541 TPAPSNGVSRSEGDK
+541 TPTPSNNGVSRTEGDK
-556 RQGGEGRGMAASTS
+556 KQGGEGRGMAASTS

-577 SSADTTDSK
+577 SSADTTESK
-586 DSMGPKSAPVG
+586 DSVGPKSAPVG
-597 ETPSTPRKGSNGLAS
+597 ETPSTPRKGSSGLAS
-612 PAKSLERVQT
+612 PARSVERSQS
-622 TEEQKTVKLKP
+622 TEEQKTAKIKP
-633 PALSNITSE
+633 PALGNITSE
-642 PTSTMSPPPAKK
+642 ATSTMSPPPAKK
-654 LALSAKKARSRSPS
+654 LALSAKKVNVIPIHS
-668 SIDALPPL
+668 SC
-676 PRQLSSD
+676 
-683 PTHQTRLHPLTSAS
+683 LTSFLCHLGGQYTLNVSVSIQILTPKNKDDPYFFSRADPFHSCKVQSS
-697 PTHTHRAGSFHSP
+697 PLAHSTGSF
-710 KIQSLPAAHLS
+710 KL
-721 GPFKQQSPQKQFL
+721 QSPQKQSLF
-734 LSTLQKP
+734 STLQKP
-741 NPGLSLK
+741 SVSLPPK
-748 TNGLHSPGPKSP
+748 TNGLHCPGPKSP
-760 RSSNNPS
+760 KSSNKLNS
-767 SSLQEPGLNGPP
+767 VVQEPDLDDPP
-779 VQIVNQKKKKK
+779 AQNVKHKKKK
-790 KKRRHSEVEGDPEP
+790 KKRRHSEVESVPEP
-804 VVSPPATSKPQPNPV
+804 VTSPRKKKKRKRLDEDGEKAKERACVSSHLDTSSQEEDWCQSGMWSLTPQSSAEESKKKPQLSATTPSQCESNRKKQ
-819 ETASEKKR
+819 ETDCVL
-827 KKKKKKKRKRED
+827 KKKKKKKKKD
-839 EDGEKTERECVPSH
+839 NVGHS
-853 LEALTQEEDWCQGGL
+853 
-868 WSLTPPSNAD
+868 
-878 SEQSKQKPQ
+878 SEMKPTGSQK
-887 PAATPRP
+887 
-894 ALPQKPQAEPIR
+894 
-906 CEPETNQKEQGTDSV
+906 
-921 LLLKKKKKRKKM
+921 
-933 QLVEA
+933 
-938 LQDAASA
+938 
-945 SSASKSSGM
+945 
-954 KAAVIQNDT
+954 DT
-963 GDLIM
+963 GDL
-968 LKKKLKKKKKRLKEE
+968 LKVKKKLKVKKRLKEE
-983 VRLWEESRRC
+983 MQQWEESKHC
-993 PDGQNDKPV
+993 PD
-1002 AAEPPPKN
+1002 AE
-1010 DTTENDKMSKHT
+1010 TEASEFNHSSVILFCFVFSQFP
-1022 TATVVVWDSQLKDG
+1022 ATVVVWDSQVKDG
-1036 YKRCQAPA
+1036 YKRSVAPA
-1044 AEENGSGDAP
+1044 ADGSTSDGSTRAA
-1054 PRTTPVAWDGKK
+1054 PVAWDGKK
-1066 SSGVVEELL
+1066 TSSVVEELL
-1075 KNATDKAYGAS
+1075 RNASDKAYGAN

-1092 EASAISRDAI
+1092 EVSAVSRDAI
-1102 EDARHAKH
+1102 EDARDARC

-1121 DSGKVKKMKNYKR
+1121 DRGKVKKVKQYKR
-1134 EKWRSSSSIFQKIQ
+1134 EKWRGASSMFQKIQ

-1158 GGKRAFGIRR
+1158 GGKRVFGVRR

>member
-11 LKPGRKDTGDE
+11 LKPGRKDSPDE

-43 EPASKGFSYQL
+43 EPATKGFSYQL
-54 DSLKTKYVILN
+54 ESLKTKYVILN
-65 PRNEGATGQR
+65 PKSESAAIQR
-75 AIEPAQIKRQVS
+75 STDPIHIKRQGS
-87 ENVGGGQSDGI
+87 ESAGGGQSDGI

-107 GNKLTLK
+107 GNRLAMR

-162 SGFCMICIMQNHI
+162 SGFCMICVMQNHI
-175 IQAFANTGNA
+175 VQAFANTGNA

-207 EDAHEFLRYTIDAM
+207 EDAHEFLRYTVDAM

-313 KRFTVH
+313 KRFTIH

-427 KKNADGQITKQGMMH
+427 KKNTDGLVIKQGAVHAGRNAMT
-442 PGKNS
+442 P
-447 EQIKKANLNGP
+447 EQLKKATLNGP
-458 LSSPQVTKKLEPA
+458 LSSPQVTKKLDPS

-477 SMDGGLG
+477 SMDGGV
-484 LPISR
+484 
-489 NGVNTQPQP
+489 GVPVP
-498 KLSNGTSSSH
+498 RG
-508 GLPKLPGGP
+508 GGP
-517 TLIEEPF
+517 SLKLANGAPSVHGPSKPPGPTMIEEPF

-532 QSQAQSRSG
+532 QTLGRSS
-541 TPAPSNGVSRSEGDK
+541 TPAPSNGERRPVS
-556 RQGGEGRGMAASTS
+556 EGRGLAASTS
-570 FKSLSDS
+570 MKSLSDS
-577 SSADTTDSK
+577 SSADTSDSK
-586 DSMGPKSAPVG
+586 DCGGPRSAPAG
-597 ETPSTPRKGSNGLAS
+597 DSSAQRNGVNGTAS
-612 PAKSLERVQT
+612 PGRSAEAPKGAEHRAG
-622 TEEQKTVKLKP
+622 EDQKTVKLKP
-633 PALSNITSE
+633 QALTNVTSE

-654 LALSAKKARSRSPS
+654 LALSAKKASRSWSPIS
-668 SIDALPPL
+668 TEAPLPPARH
-676 PRQLSSD
+676 PSRD
-683 PTHQTRLHPLTSAS
+683 PTHPAQLHPFISTPPARA
-697 PTHTHRAGSFHSP
+697 HRAAPFHSP
-710 KIQSLPAAHLS
+710 KP
-721 GPFKQQSPQKQFL
+721 QSPPAPQPGADPRHAPLSSALSRPPPTFSAQTNGFL
-734 LSTLQKP
+734 P
-741 NPGLSLK
+741 RPLK
-748 TNGLHSPGPKSP
+748 TPGPADSRALTPGPAPEPAGPAHP
-760 RSSNNPS
+760 R
-767 SSLQEPGLNGPP
+767 
-779 VQIVNQKKKKK
+779 KKKKR
-790 KKRRHSEVEGDPEP
+790 KRRHSEMEAEP
-804 VVSPPATSKPQPNPV
+804 PPAAAQAEREPGADRKM
-819 ETASEKKR
+819 K
-827 KKKKKKKRKRED
+827 KKKKKKKRKRE
-839 EDGEKTERECVPSH
+839 EAEEEHPRSHREIAQSH
-853 LEALTQEEDWCQGGL
+853 VEPPPPPPPHRPQEEDWCLGEPWTISPAPAGVQPGQTQPNGPNAEQQAADAVGKKKRKRKERREEETLSQPGPESSGMEGG
-868 WSLTPPSNAD
+868 
-878 SEQSKQKPQ
+878 
-887 PAATPRP
+887 
-894 ALPQKPQAEPIR
+894 
-906 CEPETNQKEQGTDSV
+906 GTGTEEKK
-921 LLLKKKKKRKKM
+921 KKKKKRRPTEEAESCREKG
-933 QLVEA
+933 QGASGQGHADAGSVLPPQGGAVEA
-938 LQDAASA
+938 GKAPVS
-945 SSASKSSGM
+945 SSA
-954 KAAVIQNDT
+954 AVF
-963 GDLIM
+963 
-968 LKKKLKKKKKRLKEE
+968 
-983 VRLWEESRRC
+983 
-993 PDGQNDKPV
+993 
-1002 AAEPPPKN
+1002 
-1010 DTTENDKMSKHT
+1010 
-1022 TATVVVWDSQLKDG
+1022 VWDSQVRDG
-1036 YKRCQAPA
+1036 YKRTQAEPA
-1044 AEENGSGDAP
+1044 VKEGGGHAP
-1054 PRTTPVAWDGKK
+1054 RPAPMAWDGKR
-1066 SSGVVEELL
+1066 SCSVVEELL
-1075 KNATDKAYGAS
+1075 RNSADKAYGTQ

-1092 EASAISRDAI
+1092 EVSALSRDAV
-1102 EDARHAKH
+1102 EDTRLSKH
-1110 DTVIDEWDEDF
+1110 DTVMDEWDEDF
-1121 DSGKVKKMKNYKR
+1121 DSGKVKKVKKR
-1134 EKWRSSSSIFQKIQ
+1134 EEGLPGIPLLTKRTSWNLGCFKKGIVLCGSPPEGGCRLPN
-1148 DRRNKWSVTP
+1148 RTRTWP
-1158 GGKRAFGIRR
+1158 GGPAVRNTAL

>member
-43 EPASKGFSYQL
+43 EPATKGFSYQL
-54 DSLKTKYVILN
+54 DSLKNKYVILN
-65 PRNEGATGQR
+65 PRTEGATAQK
-75 AIEPAQIKRQVS
+75 AAEPAQIKS
-87 ENVGGGQSDGI
+87 QSDGI

-107 GNKLTLK
+107 GNKITLK

-147 ANYLLSKEHSRACHQ
+147 ANYLLSKEHSRVCHQ
-162 SGFCMICIMQNHI
+162 SGFCMICVMQNHI

-412 NQQAYVLFYLRIPET
+412 NQQAYVLFYLRRSDLQLH
-427 KKNADGQITKQGMMH
+427 KSITATCGF
-442 PGKNS
+442 
-447 EQIKKANLNGP
+447 
-458 LSSPQVTKKLEPA
+458 LSLDQ
-471 QLRKIQ
+471 
-477 SMDGGLG
+477 
-484 LPISR
+484 
-489 NGVNTQPQP
+489 
-498 KLSNGTSSSH
+498 
-508 GLPKLPGGP
+508 
-517 TLIEEPF
+517 
-524 KKLKKPSP
+524 
-532 QSQAQSRSG
+532 
-541 TPAPSNGVSRSEGDK
+541 
-556 RQGGEGRGMAASTS
+556 
-570 FKSLSDS
+570 DS
-577 SSADTTDSK
+577 V
-586 DSMGPKSAPVG
+586 GPKSAPVG
-597 ETPSTPRKGSNGLAS
+597 ETPSTPRKGSSSLAS
-612 PAKSLERVQT
+612 PARSVERSQS
-622 TEEQKTVKLKP
+622 TEEQKTAKIKP
-633 PALSNITSE
+633 PALGNITSE
-642 PTSTMSPPPAKK
+642 ATSTMSPPPAKK
-654 LALSAKKARSRSPS
+654 LALSAKKVNVILIHS
-668 SIDALPPL
+668 SC
-676 PRQLSSD
+676 
-683 PTHQTRLHPLTSAS
+683 LTS
-697 PTHTHRAGSFHSP
+697 SFPWSDQLFYFCAECDSLHFENVRFNHSSVF
-710 KIQSLPAAHLS
+710 ISNLLCFFVLFCFSQLP
-721 GPFKQQSPQKQFL
+721 
-734 LSTLQKP
+734 
-741 NPGLSLK
+741 
-748 TNGLHSPGPKSP
+748 
-760 RSSNNPS
+760 
-767 SSLQEPGLNGPP
+767 
-779 VQIVNQKKKKK
+779 
-790 KKRRHSEVEGDPEP
+790 
-804 VVSPPATSKPQPNPV
+804 
-819 ETASEKKR
+819 
-827 KKKKKKKRKRED
+827 
-839 EDGEKTERECVPSH
+839 
-853 LEALTQEEDWCQGGL
+853 
-868 WSLTPPSNAD
+868 
-878 SEQSKQKPQ
+878 
-887 PAATPRP
+887 
-894 ALPQKPQAEPIR
+894 
-906 CEPETNQKEQGTDSV
+906 
-921 LLLKKKKKRKKM
+921 
-933 QLVEA
+933 
-938 LQDAASA
+938 
-945 SSASKSSGM
+945 
-954 KAAVIQNDT
+954 
-963 GDLIM
+963 
-968 LKKKLKKKKKRLKEE
+968 
-983 VRLWEESRRC
+983 
-993 PDGQNDKPV
+993 
-1002 AAEPPPKN
+1002 
-1010 DTTENDKMSKHT
+1010 
-1022 TATVVVWDSQLKDG
+1022 ATVVVWDSQVKDG
-1036 YKRCQAPA
+1036 YKRSVAPA
-1044 AEENGSGDAP
+1044 ADGSTSDGSTRAA
-1054 PRTTPVAWDGKK
+1054 PVAWDGKK
-1066 SSGVVEELL
+1066 MSSVVEELL
-1075 KNATDKAYGAS
+1075 RNASDKAYGAN

-1092 EASAISRDAI
+1092 EVSAVSRDAI
-1102 EDARHAKH
+1102 EDARDARC

-1121 DSGKVKKMKNYKR
+1121 DRGKVKKVKQYKR
-1134 EKWRSSSSIFQKIQ
+1134 EKWRGASSMFQKIQ

-1158 GGKRAFGIRR
+1158 GGKRVFGVRR